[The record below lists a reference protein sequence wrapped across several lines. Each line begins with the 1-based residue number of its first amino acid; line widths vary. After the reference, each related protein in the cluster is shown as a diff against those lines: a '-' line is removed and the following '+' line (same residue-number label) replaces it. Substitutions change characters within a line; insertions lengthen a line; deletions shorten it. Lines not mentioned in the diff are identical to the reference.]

1 VAVTVFDSTR
11 AENSHRFPAFLPDG
25 RHFVFGAQ
33 ASGDDRENTIRIGS
47 LDSPDAVVL
56 PVPGLGA
63 TFAPPDVVLFV
74 RDRTVMAQ
82 RIDMGN
88 FEPRG
93 AAVVLDGEGGTA
105 TRIAGAPVGSAS
117 TNGTL
122 VLGTGHQRPSEISW
136 HYLDGRVEPI
146 TQFEE
151 RFIAPSVSPDGSRI
165 ALMQLGTGSFS
176 SWLFDANSGSLSRLG
191 LAERGLRTPVWDPT
205 GTRLAGLFINAG
217 RNELRVFDVSSG
229 ADSMLVQSAHDWGVF
244 TDWSASA
251 NVILFSPLVEGRG
264 LDCRYITLGETRTMR
279 EYLATNA
286 NEGGGALSPDGK
298 WIAYWSDASGTIDL
312 VVDSFPVPSGARRV
326 ATLTST
332 SAGASMWGN
341 PLWWADDGRSVL
353 YMHFGTD
360 EVKSV
365 DVRVE
370 PALVL
375 GSPRPVMKLIDDIYG
390 VDYDAPRRRW
400 MVAAPVGTPRSS
412 LIVIQNWQRQLDGV
426 N

>member
-1 VAVTVFDSTR
+1 
-11 AENSHRFPAFLPDG
+11 
-25 RHFVFGAQ
+25 
-33 ASGDDRENTIRIGS
+33 
-47 LDSPDAVVL
+47 
-56 PVPGLGA
+56 
-63 TFAPPDVVLFV
+63 
-74 RDRTVMAQ
+74 
-82 RIDMGN
+82 
-88 FEPRG
+88 
-93 AAVVLDGEGGTA
+93 
-105 TRIAGAPVGSAS
+105 
-117 TNGTL
+117 
-122 VLGTGHQRPSEISW
+122 
-136 HYLDGRVEPI
+136 
-146 TQFEE
+146 
-151 RFIAPSVSPDGSRI
+151 
-165 ALMQLGTGSFS
+165 
-176 SWLFDANSGSLSRLG
+176 
-191 LAERGLRTPVWDPT
+191 
-205 GTRLAGLFINAG
+205 
-217 RNELRVFDVSSG
+217 
-229 ADSMLVQSAHDWGVF
+229 VF